1 MNRIAV
7 IGRTDSIDYFRVIGC
22 ETFHTGD
29 DLEEDRLIEIL
40 GKGFAIVFVTEE
52 IFSRSG
58 ELLRRAV
65 KGPLPVVC
73 VPPLMY
79 GFGDFKIFSGIW
91 KDTVLPAS
99 NATSIGCP
107 GGFPASI
114 TLTVWGTVSW
124 METISSRKLPLTPA
138 PIGSLL

>member
-29 DLEEDRLIEIL
+29 DLDEDRLIEIL
-40 GKGFAIVFVTEE
+40 GKGFAVVFVTEE

-58 ELLRRAV
+58 ELFRRTV

-73 VPPLMY
+73 VIPDIAGSQWSEGEPSSL
-79 GFGDFKIFSGIW
+79 GIAHEEQRRAIIHAVGQ
-91 KDTVLPAS
+91 DIS
-99 NATSIGCP
+99 N
-107 GGFPASI
+107 
-114 TLTVWGTVSW
+114 
-124 METISSRKLPLTPA
+124 MED
-138 PIGSLL
+138 